1 MITLLAKTYIIAAIR
16 LIPGYLNTSIEKGK
30 TLGKAKGTSHLT
42 EPATNAILAIGDKSE
57 PLLCSHY

>member
-1 MITLLAKTYIIAAIR
+1 MITLLAKANIVAAFR
-16 LIPGYLNTSIEKGK
+16 LIPGYVNMSIEKGK
-30 TLGKAKGTSHLT
+30 ALGKAKGTSHLA